1 MYSEFCQCTIA
12 EVDKYINYKS
22 QGKMLRKKFKSY
34 KPFWNSE
41 LTNLWKDMCHKE
53 RSARCLTSNLQH
65 KKSLRMKF
73 STARKTFDKRLRY
86 YERQYNK
93 NIIANIETVSSS
105 NPREFWQKIKTHC
118 QCNKKLSI
126 YLYINKMKNIM
137 EPPFKCILLSL
148 AYFLYYF
155 LKKSLVIFTVAKFY
169 GKKFKNVVTTSVAT
183 QIISALVMKFYLVL
197 YCLVLYV
204 LYC

>member
-1 MYSEFCQCTIA
+1 MF
-12 EVDKYINYKS
+12 
-22 QGKMLRKKFKSY
+22 
-34 KPFWNSE
+34 
-41 LTNLWKDMCHKE
+41 
-53 RSARCLTSNLQH
+53 LTSNLQH

-105 NPREFWQKIKTHC
+105 NPREFWPKIKTHC
-118 QCNKKLSI
+118 QCKKNLSI
-126 YLYINKMKNIM
+126 YLFINKMKNIM

-155 LKKSLVIFTVAKFY
+155 LKKSLVIFTVVGNSQRTPKCIFCIY
-169 GKKFKNVVTTSVAT
+169 
-183 QIISALVMKFYLVL
+183 IIEYNFNSEQLNGLEIIKSF
-197 YCLVLYV
+197 
-204 LYC
+204 

>member
-1 MYSEFCQCTIA
+1 
-12 EVDKYINYKS
+12 
-22 QGKMLRKKFKSY
+22 
-34 KPFWNSE
+34 
-41 LTNLWKDMCHKE
+41 MCHKE

-118 QCNKKLSI
+118 QCNKKFI
-126 YLYINKMKNIM
+126 YLSNIM
-137 EPPFKCILLSL
+137 EPPL
-148 AYFLYYF
+148 
-155 LKKSLVIFTVAKFY
+155 
-169 GKKFKNVVTTSVAT
+169 
-183 QIISALVMKFYLVL
+183 
-197 YCLVLYV
+197 
-204 LYC
+204 